1 MKLTKNNGKFLIA
14 FKLSILIMILA
25 LTACASTGTTLQ
37 WKPVDVNTLLKN
49 PAGNQSFNVIR
60 FSTFGPNFA
69 EQLYSYFLYKDG
81 IEVYDEEG
89 IPFERIGKMSL
100 NEVMADYRN
109 VEKSHMYLTGS
120 NLIVQE
126 YNREGAMVG
135 YTAADINLRVTIWD
149 ITKGGGP
156 PLLRVVY
163 KDLRPVRDTERRGE
177 REHSMEMKKH

>member
-1 MKLTKNNGKFLIA
+1 MRLTKNNGKLLLA
-14 FKLSILIMILA
+14 FKLGILIMILV
-25 LTACASTGTTLQ
+25 LSACASTGTTLQ
-37 WKPVDVNTLLKN
+37 WKPVHVNALLKS
-49 PAGNQSFNVIR
+49 PAGDQSFNVIR

-69 EQLYSYFLYKDG
+69 EQLYGYFLYKDG
-81 IEVYDEEG
+81 IEVYEEEG

-109 VEKSHMYLTGS
+109 VEKSHMYITGS

-126 YNREGAMVG
+126 YYREGAMAG
-135 YTAADINLRVTIWD
+135 YTAADINLEVTIWD

-163 KDLRPVRDTERRGE
+163 RDLRPE
-177 REHSMEMKKH
+177 REIEHRDER